1 MNYIMSAKVNGSLV
15 SDYGDRTDNTDISI
29 AFKHFGLA
37 SPLAKLSEWV
47 SYVSQWYGQVY
58 YTGVSTKY
66 LSLLESASDSESTAS
81 YDDSVGVATCTVR
94 VHEETGT
101 SGSPEIV
108 KFTLDVHKTTCASEI
123 RTKLS
128 TLLSSFYV
136 SYACELL
143 SVNIIVNGGT

>member
-1 MNYIMSAKVNGSLV
+1 MNYIMSAKVNAPLDPEYS
-15 SDYGDRTDNTDISI
+15 DRTDNTDISI

-47 SYVSQWYGQVY
+47 SYVTQWYGQVY
-58 YTGVSTKY
+58 YGNATTKY
-66 LSLLESASDSESTAS
+66 LSLLESASDSESSVS

-108 KFTLDVHKTTCASEI
+108 KFTLEVHKTTCASEI

-128 TLLSSFYV
+128 TLLGAYYV

-143 SVNIIVNGGT
+143 SVNVIVNGGT

>member
-1 MNYIMSAKVNGSLV
+1 MNYIISAKVDSSLV
-15 SDYGDRTDNTDISI
+15 AEYGDRTDNTDISI

-37 SPLAKLSEWV
+37 SPLAKMTEWV

-58 YTGVSTKY
+58 YTGGSTKY
-66 LSLLESASDSESTAS
+66 LSLLESASDSESSAS

-108 KFTLDVHKTTCASEI
+108 KFTINVSKALCATEI

-128 TLLSSFYV
+128 TLLGAYYV

-143 SVNIIVNGGT
+143 SVNVIVNGGT